1 MTELFWTEERIAK
14 AEQLWSEGLTARAI
28 AEVVGSTKNT
38 VISMAHRNR
47 PRFPERQKHR
57 EPVAYEVPPKVF
69 HPDRV
74 KRITVSGAEVT
85 MPRVPTI
92 DGPAPI
98 ILQIPTGGITQ

>member
-14 AEQLWSEGLTARAI
+14 AQKHWEEGLPARAI
-28 AEVVGSTKNT
+28 ADLLGSTKNT

-47 PRFPERQKHR
+47 ERFPERQKSR
-57 EPVAYEVPPKVF
+57 QAIAYEAPGRKVY
-69 HPDRV
+69 PDRV
-74 KRITVSGAEVT
+74 KRTTISGAVVT

-98 ILQIPTGGITQ
+98 VPQVQRIIE